1 MKWGAANIKQDKAQ
15 HSTPHAIQ
23 RGRFLCPPM
32 YDKISDNIICDIS
45 FPLSMK
51 PKKKKNSKNH

>member
-51 PKKKKNSKNH
+51 PKKKKN